1 MSAAPNG
8 NSAEKTAGSRGLV
21 DVALYATARLLLA
34 VVVTGVI
41 YGVARLTG
49 IAEFPV
55 VVAALFGLTIAMPL
69 GMWIFTPLRRQAT
82 AALAVAGSAGAPN
95 ANGCGPGCEVRIPT
109 IRTPTSVP
117 AKAEILLIRSAP

>member
-69 GMWIFTPLRRQAT
+69 GMWIFTRCAGRPPLPWRLRGAQARRTRT
-82 AALAVAGSAGAPN
+82 AA
-95 ANGCGPGCEVRIPT
+95 GPAAR
-109 IRTPTSVP
+109 
-117 AKAEILLIRSAP
+117 

>member
-8 NSAEKTAGSRGLV
+8 NSAEKTTGHRGVV

-34 VVVTGVI
+34 LVVTGVI
-41 YGVARLTG
+41 YGVARLAG

-69 GMWIFTPLRRQAT
+69 GMWMFTPLRRRAT
-82 AALAVAGSAGAPN
+82 AALAFAGERRRAERERLRARLRGENPDDPNSDQRAGE
-95 ANGCGPGCEVRIPT
+95 G
-109 IRTPTSVP
+109 
-117 AKAEILLIRSAP
+117 